1 MVFFIPQSTKLKN
14 LEITGLQTFSTG
26 FHNPYGY
33 GSFLLF
39 FNPFKPVVSRSKK
52 SVIALACGSV
62 PLRMEPGCGTVVG
75 PVAGCLSPMCQTP

>member
-33 GSFLLF
+33 GSFLF
-39 FNPFKPVVSRSKK
+39 FLILLNP
-52 SVIALACGSV
+52 
-62 PLRMEPGCGTVVG
+62 
-75 PVAGCLSPMCQTP
+75 